1 MQLTIA
7 AIICIAFALPA
18 WAENASGS
26 VSCANI
32 KDKVKR
38 LECYDSQPK
47 KGVKKGNKQ
56 GAIDDE
62 QRAAAQL
69 ATQEQDKLKIE
80 ADKASAKAEQE
91 LAKAEAAA
99 RDALKSIRRLQAKVQ
114 TGISYRDYSP
124 ALADAKL
131 EVSMFVESSS
141 GKKFPEFASL
151 LSRAIGHYDVANNLW
166 KIKFVERYAW
176 LTDKEVTRSLMAIYP
191 EIAAS
196 KQERVN
202 LHIEETVMRIWG
214 AASKDID
221 QATKLL
227 GS

>member
-1 MQLTIA
+1 MRLAIA
-7 AIICIAFALPA
+7 VIICIAFAPPA
-18 WAENASGS
+18 WAENVSGS
-26 VSCANI
+26 ISCANI
-32 KDKVKR
+32 KDTVKR
-38 LECYDSQPK
+38 LECYDSQSK
-47 KGVKKGNKQ
+47 KGVKKSNKQ

-69 ATQEQDKLKIE
+69 ATQEQDRLKIE

-91 LAKAEAAA
+91 SAKAEAAA
-99 RDALKSIRRLQAKVQ
+99 RDALKSIRRLQTKVQ

-151 LSRAIGHYDVANNLW
+151 LSRAISHYEVANTLW
-166 KIKFVERYAW
+166 KIKFTGRYPW
-176 LTDKEVTRSLMAIYP
+176 LTDKEAIKSLMAMYP

-196 KQERVN
+196 KEERV
-202 LHIEETVMRIWG
+202 HIVETMMRIWG

-227 GS
+227 SS